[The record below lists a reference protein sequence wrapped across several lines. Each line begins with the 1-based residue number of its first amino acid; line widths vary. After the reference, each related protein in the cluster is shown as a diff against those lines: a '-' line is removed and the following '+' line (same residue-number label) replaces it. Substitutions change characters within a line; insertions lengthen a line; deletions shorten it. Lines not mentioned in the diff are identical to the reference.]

1 MTERV
6 GRLIVVGILVG
17 VRSLIGG
24 EAVAAETPNAG
35 RVSFQRDV
43 RPILSDKCFFC
54 HGPDEKHREADL
66 RLDVREG
73 MLGDGKTKGAVI
85 PGKVE
90 ASKLWK
96 RISHDDPDQRMPPE
110 ESNKTLSDSERDM
123 LRRWVEQGA
132 EWQEHWSFAPL
143 KRPAVPQP
151 KFAVWP
157 INDIDRFLLARLE
170 VEGLAPSPS
179 ADANTL
185 IRRLAFDLTGLPPTW
200 EEVEG
205 FVRAAGTGVA
215 GSLGPLTPGPSPTR
229 GEGGVAD
236 RAFEQVVDRLLASPH
251 FGERMA
257 VYWLDLVRFADTV
270 GYHGDQE
277 HPISPYRDWV
287 IQAFNDNLP
296 FDRFTTEQLAGDLL
310 PEATIEQ
317 KIASGYNRLLQTSHE
332 GGVQQR
338 EYLAKYSS
346 DRVRN
351 FGSVWLGVTL
361 GCCECHDHKFDP
373 ISQRDFYR
381 LAAFFADVDDLR
393 SFKGSDTTPTKRE
406 PELEVAT
413 KLAPGDKRRTM
424 ITVSIPPRPIR
435 VLARGDWLDDS
446 GEIVE
451 PGVPS
456 VFRQIMVGLAAKDQ
470 RRSPLTPGP
479 SPPAGARGESVLP
492 PHLAGRATRLDLA
505 RWLTAPDHPL
515 TARVFVN
522 RLWKLFFGRGI
533 AASLEDVG
541 AQGEA
546 PVHPE
551 LLDWLAAEF
560 VDSGWDVKHIVK
572 LIVTSRAYRQSSLET
587 AALRQR
593 DSDNRLLAR
602 QSRPR
607 IDAEFI
613 RDNALTV
620 SGLLVRTV
628 GGRSVRPYQPE
639 GYYEFLNFPKRT
651 YKADTGEQQY
661 RRGLYTHW
669 QRCYLHP
676 MLKAFDAPSREECT
690 AQRSI
695 SNTPQSALVQL
706 NDPTFIEAARAFAA
720 RIVEHGG
727 PTTDDR
733 LRWAWR
739 QALAREPAS
748 RELAALRR
756 LLDSELSE
764 FRDDRPA
771 AEKLLRT
778 GQTASSPTIDAV
790 ELAAWTSVA
799 RTIFN
804 LNEFNTRN

>member
-1 MTERV
+1 MLDRV
-6 GRLIVVGILVG
+6 GWFVARLIVFA
-17 VRSLIGG
+17 GG
-24 EAVAAETPNAG
+24 WVSGAVATAAEAPKPSQ
-35 RVSFQRDV
+35 VSFQRDV
-43 RPILSDKCFFC
+43 RPILSDKCFLC

-66 RLDVREG
+66 RLDLREG
-73 MLGDGKTKGAVI
+73 LLGDGTTKGVVI
-85 PGKVE
+85 PGTVE
-90 ASKLWK
+90 ASRLWK

-110 ESNKTLSDSERDM
+110 ESNKTLSNSERDV
-123 LRRWVEQGA
+123 LRRWIDQGA
-132 EWQEHWSFAPL
+132 EWQEHWSFTPV
-143 KRPAVPQP
+143 KRPPVPAV
-151 KFAVWP
+151 KDAAWP
-157 INDIDRFLLARLE
+157 INDIDRFVLARL
-170 VEGLAPSPS
+170 VREGLAPSPS
-179 ADANTL
+179 ADASTL
-185 IRRLAFDLTGLPPTW
+185 VRRVTFDLTGLPPTW
-200 EEVEG
+200 AEVEA
-205 FVRAAGTGVA
+205 FVKAVGPRGQ
-215 GSLGPLTPGPSPTR
+215 PLTPNPSPQR
-229 GEGGVAD
+229 GEGRSANHEWE
-236 RAFEQVVDRLLASPH
+236 AVVDRLLASPH

-257 VYWLDLVRFADTV
+257 VYWLDLVRYADTV

-287 IQAFNDNLP
+287 IQAFNDNMP

-310 PEATIEQ
+310 PDATVEQ

-351 FGSVWLGVTL
+351 FGSVWLGVTM

-393 SFKGSDTTPTKRE
+393 SFKGGDTTPTKRE
-406 PELEVAT
+406 PEMEVTT
-413 KLAPGDKRRTM
+413 KLTPNDKRRTM

-451 PGVPS
+451 PGVPG
-456 VFRQIMVGLAAKDQ
+456 VFRQVESRLQTEPPEGG
-470 RRSPLTPGP
+470 TP
-479 SPPAGARGESVLP
+479 A
-492 PHLAGRATRLDLA
+492 HLAGRATRLDLA
-505 RWLTAPDHPL
+505 RWLTASDHPL

-522 RLWKLFFGRGI
+522 RLWKLFFGKGI
-533 AASLEDVG
+533 TASLEDVG

-560 VDSGWDVKHIVK
+560 VASGWDVKHVVK

-587 AALRQR
+587 PALRQR
-593 DSDNRLLAR
+593 DPDNRLLAR

-607 IDAEFI
+607 IEAEFI
-613 RDNALTV
+613 RDNALAV
-620 SGLLVRTV
+620 SGLLVRTI
-628 GGRSVRPYQPE
+628 GGRSVRPYQPD

-651 YKADTGEQQY
+651 YKADTGEQQH
-661 RRGLYTHW
+661 RRGLYSHW

-690 AQRSI
+690 AQRSV

-706 NDPTFIEAARAFAA
+706 NDPTFLEAARAFAA

-727 PTTDDR
+727 SATDDR

-739 QALAREPAS
+739 QALSREPTS
-748 RELAALRR
+748 RELTALRR
-756 LLDSELSE
+756 LFDSELAE
-764 FRDDRPA
+764 FRDDRA
-771 AEKLLRT
+771 SAEKLLQT
-778 GQTASSPTIDAV
+778 GQAAAPGNLDAV

>member
-1 MTERV
+1 MLDRV
-6 GRLIVVGILVG
+6 GWFVARLIVFA
-17 VRSLIGG
+17 GG
-24 EAVAAETPNAG
+24 WVSGAVATAAEAPKPSQ
-35 RVSFQRDV
+35 VSFQRDV
-43 RPILSDKCFFC
+43 RPILSDKCFLC

-66 RLDVREG
+66 RLDLREG
-73 MLGDGKTKGAVI
+73 LLGDGTTKGVVI
-85 PGKVE
+85 PGTVE
-90 ASKLWK
+90 ASRLWK

-110 ESNKTLSDSERDM
+110 ESNKTLSNSERDV
-123 LRRWVEQGA
+123 LRRWIDQGA
-132 EWQEHWSFAPL
+132 EWQEHWSFTPV
-143 KRPAVPQP
+143 KRPPVPAV
-151 KFAVWP
+151 KDAAWP
-157 INDIDRFLLARLE
+157 INDIDRFVLARL
-170 VEGLAPSPS
+170 VREGLAPSPS
-179 ADANTL
+179 ADASTL
-185 IRRLAFDLTGLPPTW
+185 VRRVTFDLTGLPPTW
-200 EEVEG
+200 AEVEA
-205 FVRAAGTGVA
+205 FVKAVGPRGR
-215 GSLGPLTPGPSPTR
+215 PLTPNPSPQR
-229 GEGGVAD
+229 GEGRSANHEWE
-236 RAFEQVVDRLLASPH
+236 AVVDRLLASPH

-257 VYWLDLVRFADTV
+257 VYWLDLVRYADTV

-287 IQAFNDNLP
+287 IQAFNDNMP

-310 PEATIEQ
+310 PDATVEQ

-351 FGSVWLGVTL
+351 FGSVWLGVTM

-393 SFKGSDTTPTKRE
+393 SFKGGDTTPTKRE
-406 PELEVAT
+406 PEMEVTT
-413 KLAPGDKRRTM
+413 KLTPNDKRRTM

-451 PGVPS
+451 PGVPG
-456 VFRQIMVGLAAKDQ
+456 VFRQVESRLQTEPPEGG
-470 RRSPLTPGP
+470 TP
-479 SPPAGARGESVLP
+479 A
-492 PHLAGRATRLDLA
+492 HLAGRATRLDLA
-505 RWLTAPDHPL
+505 RWLTASDHPL

-522 RLWKLFFGRGI
+522 RLWKLFFGKGI
-533 AASLEDVG
+533 TASLEDVG

-560 VDSGWDVKHIVK
+560 VASGWDVKHVVK

-587 AALRQR
+587 PALRQR
-593 DSDNRLLAR
+593 DPDNRLLAR

-607 IDAEFI
+607 IEAEFI
-613 RDNALTV
+613 RDNALAV
-620 SGLLVRTV
+620 SGLLVRTI
-628 GGRSVRPYQPE
+628 GGRSVRPYQPD

-651 YKADTGEQQY
+651 YKADTGEQQH
-661 RRGLYTHW
+661 RRGLYSHW

-690 AQRSI
+690 AQRSV

-706 NDPTFIEAARAFAA
+706 NDPTFLEAARAFAA

-727 PTTDDR
+727 SATDDR

-739 QALAREPAS
+739 QALSREPTS
-748 RELAALRR
+748 RELTALRR
-756 LLDSELSE
+756 LFDSELAE
-764 FRDDRPA
+764 FRDDRA
-771 AEKLLRT
+771 SAEKLLQT
-778 GQTASSPTIDAV
+778 GQAAAPGNLDAV